1 MDMFHGC
8 LVAEG
13 IAAHREHSHRLAVA
27 VVVVVVVVAVVVL
40 AEVAVVI
47 KIPIVITAQMDA
59 IPASTS
65 AQAFRQTKQTGLC
78 RPPNCPRSSGL
89 VPG

>member
-13 IAAHREHSHRLAVA
+13 IAAHREHSHRLAV
-27 VVVVVVVVAVVVL
+27 VVVVVVVAVVVL
-40 AEVAVVI
+40 AEVAVMI